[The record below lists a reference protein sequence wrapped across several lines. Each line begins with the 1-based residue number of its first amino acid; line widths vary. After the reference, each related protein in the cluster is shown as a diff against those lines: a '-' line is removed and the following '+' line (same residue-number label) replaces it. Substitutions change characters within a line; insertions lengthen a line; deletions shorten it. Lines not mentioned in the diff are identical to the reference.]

1 MKWWTF
7 VDIWTMFIVHW
18 KCKWWCKTLQR
29 LERSSEVEEAIAE
42 ENESFQSEKEV
53 ACFAVISVIM
63 TMITTAGCGRMHPT
77 LHWSRHWL
85 RDGKQAEDAL
95 PCRPPAQVPQQLP
108 LMFFKALHETFKETW
123 SMTTGH
129 WLVTLNVK
137 YFGIAF
143 SRLNHSGESLQ
154 DTLKSH
160 CKDLS
165 MKACSEFWLKRRGGL
180 VVADA
185 ALPNFKVSSFI
196 SSTPFTTGLMLT
208 FKQMVWVLAGFSQ
221 TPKVAPF

>member
-53 ACFAVISVIM
+53 ACFAVISVIV
-63 TMITTAGCGRMHPT
+63 IIIITAGCGRMHPT

-85 RDGKQAEDAL
+85 RDGEQAEDAL

-137 YFGIAF
+137 YFGITF

-154 DTLKSH
+154 TTLWNPIVKICQWKLVLNFGWREEVVWWLLTQHCQILKSAL
-160 CKDLS
+160 LS
-165 MKACSEFWLKRRGGL
+165 RPRPSQLGWCSHLNKGFEF
-180 VVADA
+180 
-185 ALPNFKVSSFI
+185 
-196 SSTPFTTGLMLT
+196 
-208 FKQMVWVLAGFSQ
+208 
-221 TPKVAPF
+221 